1 MAGEIKPGTGTM
13 LDTSPLGQV
22 QGKPFCYAF
31 ALPDRLQ
38 EADSFMNVLE
48 AIRIALQ
55 SLWAN
60 KLRSVLTLLGMMI
73 GVAAVIAV
81 VTFVNGINGY
91 VSEKIFNLGANVFLV
106 FKVSPAVT
114 DIDHFLQGEKRKDLT
129 MEDYQA
135 VVDTCMHC
143 DYVGAALR
151 NGTAKVKYEAQS
163 ITDTTVQGITPSM
176 APIYDTELTAGR
188 MLNETDL
195 NNRSQVAVV
204 GTDIVDNLMPGEDP
218 LGREIRVD
226 GWIYTVIG
234 VGKKKGKTLGQSL
247 DNYVMV
253 PITAYLKQYGAHQSI
268 TISGKSANA
277 GPVLDTAIDEARVA
291 LRSRRHDRPGA
302 DDSFDIETNA
312 SLLSIW
318 SNFSQTF
325 FLAMIGIAA
334 VSLVVGGIVIMNI
347 MLVSV
352 TERTREIGIR
362 KALGARAE
370 DVLLQFLIESAT
382 MALVGGTLGV
392 LFGVSLAKGI
402 TLAIGMPSAIK
413 VWAILAGL
421 IVSAGVGVFFGVY
434 PARKAARL
442 DPIAALRFEM

>member
-1 MAGEIKPGTGTM
+1 MQI
-13 LDTSPLGQV
+13 
-22 QGKPFCYAF
+22 
-31 ALPDRLQ
+31 
-38 EADSFMNVLE
+38 LE

-91 VSEKIFNLGANVFLV
+91 VSEKIFNLGANVFLI

-114 DIDHFLQGEKRKDLT
+114 NIDHFLEGQKRKDLT

-135 VVDTCMHC
+135 VLNTCVHC
-143 DYVGAALR
+143 ENVGAALR
-151 NGTAKVKYEAQS
+151 NNTGKVKYAEQS
-163 ITDTTVQGITPSM
+163 IDDTTVQGITPSM
-176 APIYDTELTAGR
+176 GPIYDTELAGGR
-188 MLNETDL
+188 MINETDMQ
-195 NNRSQVAVV
+195 NRSPVAVV

-218 LGREIRVD
+218 LGREIRLN
-226 GWIYTVIG
+226 GWIYQIIG
-234 VGKKKGKTLGQSL
+234 VGKKKGKTLGQSQ
-247 DNYVMV
+247 DNYVMI
-253 PITAYLKQYGAHQSI
+253 PITSYLKQYGAHASSI

-277 GPVLDTAIDEARVA
+277 GPSLDTAMDEARVA

-318 SNFSQTF
+318 ANFSATF
-325 FLAMIGIAA
+325 FIAMIGIAA

-362 KALGARAE
+362 KALGARSN
-370 DVLLQFLIESAT
+370 DVLMQFLIESAT
-382 MALVGGTLGV
+382 MALVGGGLGV
-392 LFGVSLAKGI
+392 LTGVTLAKGI

-413 VWAILAGL
+413 VWAILSGL
-421 IVSAGVGVFFGVY
+421 IVSASVGVFFGVY

-442 DPIAALRFEM
+442 DPIVALRFEM